1 MTMTDQTAHAIADA
15 VIQNIT
21 TLRNVLRL
29 AKTEDVFGEEDITK
43 TEQALTDI
51 LIACVSRPI
60 VKTDSR
66 DR

>member
-1 MTMTDQTAHAIADA
+1 MTDQTAHAIADA

-60 VKTDSR
+60 VETDSR